1 MDIKEPKNTHSG
13 AAAPHRLLAPPS
25 RHWSKRRSGVVNP
38 DWYWGTA
45 AEWGGSEPLPRK
57 QAPFVVETLPGG
69 CLLYRLGVQ
78 SSLPQGRKPCGPRPD
93 HKAPTANKRL
103 SHHIAKLKLV

>member
-1 MDIKEPKNTHSG
+1 M
-13 AAAPHRLLAPPS
+13 
-25 RHWSKRRSGVVNP
+25 VNP

-57 QAPFVVETLPGG
+57 QASFVVESLPGG

-93 HKAPTANKRL
+93 KARTLAEKSRASLAEASRGAQEPEEARHAPAPGNFLARPP
-103 SHHIAKLKLV
+103 SAS